1 MNYTPAAS
9 GGSALTYPIQQINID
24 LSGSD
29 FTKLNTTPLEV
40 LPSSSGQFYCPINIT
55 LTYNNTLINS
65 GQNFYL
71 GFESLL
77 NVSLTTA
84 FTRFETSYINNNRGV
99 QSYQLNYLLFG
110 IENTIDSQPL
120 VIWQQLTASF
130 SSELSSIFLNDPQT
144 VVSLYFFKLSSIS

>member
-24 LSGSD
+24 LSSSD
-29 FTKLNTTPLEV
+29 FTKLNTTPLQV
-40 LPSSSGQFYCPINIT
+40 LPISSGQFYIPLNIT
-55 LTYNNTLINS
+55 LTYDNTVINS

-77 NVSLTTA
+77 NLNLSTA
-84 FTRFETSYINNNRGV
+84 FTRFETAYIAGNRGV

-120 VIWQQLTASF
+120 VIWQQTDDASAAFTKFILT
-130 SSELSSIFLNDPQT
+130 LTYLQIPQ
-144 VVSLYFFKLSSIS
+144 L